1 MDLDSRKENSSPP
14 ARSKAMHRFMVVL
27 NCGMLALG
35 AIVGPLISRL
45 YYSKGGHRQWLAA
58 WLETAGWPL
67 LLVPVAASYFARSAR
82 DPGAQALLAPPRILL
97 AAAGLG
103 LATGADDF
111 IYAYG
116 LAYLPVST
124 SAILISTQLGF
135 TVFFAFIIVRQRL
148 TAASLNAIALL
159 TVGAVMLGL
168 HVSGDRPAGVTTGQ
182 YWLGFFLTLGT
193 AALYGLILPL
203 VELAYKR
210 AAGGGRTVTY
220 ALVMEVQLVMG
231 FFATAFCTVGMII
244 NRDFEVRA
252 QHVAC
257 FLPLYLCSTVAS
269 HHRVNSC

>member
-1 MDLDSRKENSSPP
+1 MDLEARKENSSPQ
-14 ARSKAMHRFMVVL
+14 ARSKAMHRFMVAL

-45 YYSKGGHRQWLAA
+45 YYGKGGHRQWPTA

-67 LLVPVAASYFARSAR
+67 LLVPVAASYIARRAR
-82 DPGAQALLAPPRILL
+82 DPGAPALLAPPCILL

-135 TVFFAFIIVRQRL
+135 TVFLAFIIVRHWL

-159 TVGAVMLGL
+159 TMVAVMLCL
-168 HVSGDRPAGVTTGQ
+168 HVSRDRPTGVTRGSTG
-182 YWLGFFLTLGT
+182 
-193 AALYGLILPL
+193 
-203 VELAYKR
+203 
-210 AAGGGRTVTY
+210 
-220 ALVMEVQLVMG
+220 
-231 FFATAFCTVGMII
+231 
-244 NRDFEVRA
+244 
-252 QHVAC
+252 
-257 FLPLYLCSTVAS
+257 SAS
-269 HHRVNSC
+269 SSPSAPPR